1 MFGCLVCA
9 SFHSTHWRFS
19 QDMALH
25 ERGTQFLATPNC
37 ERQGLY
43 HIHLESTKR
52 VKMVA
57 VVCYRTALILKTIHR
72 FDLR

>member
-1 MFGCLVCA
+1 
-9 SFHSTHWRFS
+9 
-19 QDMALH
+19 MALH